1 MNINLNNEIHPKN
14 VYHKIGHLIQ
24 LIRKL
29 LDFKYSKNIE
39 FPDPFMNDET

>member
-1 MNINLNNEIHPKN
+1 MNINLNNEIHPKH
-14 VYHKIGHLIQ
+14 VYHKIGQ

-29 LDFKYSKNIE
+29 LDFKYSKDIE

>member
-14 VYHKIGHLIQ
+14 VYHKIGLQ

-29 LDFKYSKNIE
+29 LDFKYSKDIE